1 MGLGTG
7 RDYIGYAERSD
18 YLSQLFVILIDGFEL
33 VQNDPQLVE
42 NFDSKVWSDYAP

>member
-1 MGLGTG
+1 MGSVIG
-7 RDYIGYAERSD
+7 RDYIGYAQRSGH
-18 YLSQLFVILIDGFEL
+18 LSLLSVILMVEGVE